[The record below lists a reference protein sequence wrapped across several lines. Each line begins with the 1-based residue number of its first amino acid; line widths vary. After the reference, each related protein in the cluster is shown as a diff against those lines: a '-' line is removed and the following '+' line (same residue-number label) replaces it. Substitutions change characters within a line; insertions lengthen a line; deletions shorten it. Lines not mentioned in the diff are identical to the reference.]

1 MRFLKATL
9 FILVTIF
16 SLNAEARTPVP
27 IINYE
32 NIAIATNSG
41 KSIQVDQVKQAI
53 SMAATS
59 KGWTVAYSPDGSL
72 LATLVVR
79 NKHTV
84 VVKIAYDV
92 NKYSI
97 NYNDSN
103 NMKYGIINVQQTMAS
118 SNTDQSHNGQG
129 EIHPYYNK
137 WVLELK
143 DAIRIELLKL

>member
-1 MRFLKATL
+1 MV
-9 FILVTIF
+9 VTIF

-59 KGWTVAYSPDGSL
+59 KGWRVAYSPDGSL

-129 EIHPYYNK
+129 EIHPFYNK

>member
-9 FILVTIF
+9 FMVVTIF

-59 KGWTVAYSPDGSL
+59 KGWRVAYSPDGSL

-129 EIHPYYNK
+129 EIHPFYNK

>member
-59 KGWTVAYSPDGSL
+59 KGWRVAYSPDGSL

>member
-129 EIHPYYNK
+129 EIHPFYNK